1 MTQKPPPSLNPSP
14 EPRGGMDERT
24 FEQLASETFRRALDL
39 FEDVDPE
46 DADVEP
52 GGDVIR
58 IDFRGGGHVVI
69 NTQRPAR
76 QIWLAGGKSAWHF
89 SYDATQGAWLDDK
102 GRGDELFAIVR
113 RLTRDAIGVELP

>member
-1 MTQKPPPSLNPSP
+1 
-14 EPRGGMDERT
+14 MDERT
-24 FEQLASETFRRALDL
+24 FEQLASDAFRRVLDL

-58 IDFRGGGHVVI
+58 VDYRGGGHVVI

-76 QIWLAGGKSAWHF
+76 QIWLAGGKSAWHL
-89 SYDATQGAWLDDK
+89 SYDEARGEWLDDK
-102 GRGDELFAIVR
+102 GRGEELFAILR
-113 RLTRDAIGVELP
+113 RLTRDAIGIELP